1 MDERKG
7 KEQQG
12 GARRAAIVLLS
23 LDRRAS
29 AEIMKKLPEAEVERI
44 AVEMAGLGSVTAE
57 ARKQAMGEFTA
68 ALVASARSGPAGVER
83 AATLLESA
91 LGKARA
97 NDIVDRVRK
106 ATVTGPAQKLEQMA
120 PGAVVDILKN
130 EHPQMIA
137 LVLSRLQPETAANLL
152 TSLPEENRGDVALR
166 VATIGEVAPE
176 TAEEVQK
183 VVSSQLEGVVVPE
196 ARPAGGA
203 KRLADILNMTDR
215 EVEKDVLEFITSSDM
230 DLANEVKHSMFSFD
244 DLIVLDDRSMQRV
257 LREVDSREL
266 AVALKAADEKIKA
279 KIFKNISERAAAMIR
294 EEIEYM
300 GPKRLSE
307 VQEAQQHVV
316 DAVRALEESGDIML
330 PGKGKKGDDI
340 IV

>member
-7 KEQQG
+7 REQEG
-12 GARRAAIVLLS
+12 LKKAAIVLLS
-23 LDRRAS
+23 LDKGAS
-29 AEIMKKLPEAEVERI
+29 AEIMKNLPESEVERI
-44 AVEMAGLGSVTAE
+44 AVEMATLGAVTPE
-57 ARKQAMGEFTA
+57 ARKQALGEFTS
-68 ALVASARSGPAGVER
+68 ALVASARSRPAGADR
-83 AATLLESA
+83 AAAILESA

-97 NDIVDRVRK
+97 DGIVDKVRK
-106 ATVTGPAQKLEQMA
+106 ATVKGPAQKLEQTA
-120 PGAVVDILKN
+120 PAAVVDVLKD

-137 LVLSRLQPETAANLL
+137 LVLSRLQAETAANLL
-152 TSLPEENRGDVALR
+152 VALPEESRGDVALR
-166 VATIGEVAPE
+166 VATIGDVAPE
-176 TAEEVQK
+176 TAEEVQR

-203 KRLADILNMTDR
+203 KRLADILNMIDR
-215 EVEKDVLEFITSSDM
+215 EVERDVLDFITTSDLE
-230 DLANEVKHSMFSFD
+230 LANEIKHSMFAFD
-244 DLIVLDDRSMQRV
+244 DIVQLDDRSMQRV

-266 AVALKAADEKIKA
+266 AVALKAAGDKVKA
-279 KIFKNISERAAAMIR
+279 KIFKNISERAGAMIR

-316 DAVRALEESGDIML
+316 DAIRALEESGDIVM
-330 PGKGKKGDDI
+330 PGKGRKGDDV